1 MTKDLKIVV
10 DYCNEN
16 IVDFE
21 ERVRMA
27 LDKIAFWKCSLQ
39 YADANLCDEI
49 ADAIAECAEDYGI
62 DADNILEEDV
72 IWA

>member
-21 ERVRMA
+21 ERVKMA

-39 YADANLCDEI
+39 YADASLYEEI
-49 ADAIAECAEDYGI
+49 ADAITECAEDYGV
-62 DADNILEEDV
+62 DSDNIIEEDV

>member
-16 IVDFE
+16 IVDFQ

-27 LDKIAFWKCSLQ
+27 IVKMEYWGCPLIQVDFSLYEDIQ
-39 YADANLCDEI
+39 DAMAD
-49 ADAIAECAEDYGI
+49 CAEDYEI
-62 DADNILEEDV
+62 DVEDISIEDIV
-72 IWA
+72 WA